1 MICTQEDIDY
11 NNTITTVTT
20 TTGTKYTYKVDW
32 APGPYTIPSTLEPI
46 SKTYN
51 GYSSTFVGEGSPC
64 KYCRNNPANNKFA
77 SGVCHCI
84 LGQQQIY

>member
-32 APGPYTIPSTLEPI
+32 APGPYMIKETYPS
-46 SKTYN
+46 
-51 GYSSTFVGEGSPC
+51 YSYTMT
-64 KYCRNNPANNKFA
+64 NNPCQYCPNNKANNKFA
-77 SGVCHCI
+77 SGFCHCI
-84 LGQQQIY
+84 LGTPIIY